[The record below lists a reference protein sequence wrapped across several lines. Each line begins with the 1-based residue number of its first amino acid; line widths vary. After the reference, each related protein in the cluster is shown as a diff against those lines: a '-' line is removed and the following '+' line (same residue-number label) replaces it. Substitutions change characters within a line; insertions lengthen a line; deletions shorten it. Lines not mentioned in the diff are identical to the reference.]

1 MSVFLLG
8 QIFLDNFRKK
18 KVQMHEITKHFN
30 VLTQDK
36 NGSVTTNGL
45 RVKSGQN
52 DLDYNY
58 ILFSW
63 SLIITES
70 F

>member
-18 KVQMHEITKHFN
+18 STN
-30 VLTQDK
+30 VRNNKEFSALTQDK

-45 RVKSGQN
+45 RVKTEQN
-52 DLDYNY
+52 DLDYNNK
-58 ILFSW
+58 LCSW
-63 SLIITES
+63 ILIITES